1 MRYSPGMS
9 DHDALAPFVGL
20 WSLAAADQDGG
31 HAEPALPTRGVY
43 TVLASPGGFAIH
55 ARSTDASGE
64 TRQLGLRGILDGRPY
79 PLSSA
84 PPRQLIAA
92 LEPGALVLRV
102 VGGDGGGGEGG
113 DLHRV
118 RHTRAGDTLVV
129 EEETRVG
136 DGWQTTRA
144 EYRPTSTKQVI
155 LYRRDLKM
163 RKGKIAAQCAH
174 AAMAVFFRRNQGEP
188 GELRIPLDGPMAIWS
203 AGRFTKIVLSV
214 EGEDELLAAHTH
226 AQQAGLPT
234 ALITDAGKTEFA
246 GVPTRTTVALGPAA
260 SEEIDRISGPGGL
273 VPTKLA

>member
-1 MRYSPGMS
+1 MS
-9 DHDALAPFVGL
+9 DHDALAPFLGL
-20 WSLAAADQDGG
+20 WSLTAADQEGDHGDN
-31 HAEPALPTRGVY
+31 ADAALPARGVY

-64 TRQLGLRGILDGRPY
+64 TRQLGLRGILDGRPH

-84 PPRQLIAA
+84 PPCQLIAA

-102 VGGDGGGGEGG
+102 VGGDGGGGDEGG
-113 DLHRV
+113 DDLHRI

-129 EEETRVG
+129 EEETRAE
-136 DGWQTTRA
+136 DGWHTTRA
-144 EYRPTSTKQVI
+144 EYRPTSAKQVI

-214 EGEDELLAAHTH
+214 EGEDQLLAAHTH

-260 SEEIDRISGPGGL
+260 SEEIDRISGPAGL

>member
-1 MRYSPGMS
+1 MS

-20 WSLAAADQDGG
+20 WSLVAPDRDGDHAD
-31 HAEPALPTRGVY
+31 PALPARGVY

-64 TRQLGLRGILDGRPY
+64 TRQLGLRGILDGRPH

-84 PPRQLIAA
+84 PLRELCAT
-92 LEPGALVLRV
+92 LEPGALVLRIT
-102 VGGDGGGGEGG
+102 GEGG

-129 EEETRVG
+129 EEETRAK

-144 EYRPTSTKQVI
+144 EYRPTSAKQVI
-155 LYRRDLKM
+155 LYRRDLRM

-214 EGEDELLAAHTH
+214 EGEDQLLAAHTH

-273 VPTKLA
+273 VSTKLA